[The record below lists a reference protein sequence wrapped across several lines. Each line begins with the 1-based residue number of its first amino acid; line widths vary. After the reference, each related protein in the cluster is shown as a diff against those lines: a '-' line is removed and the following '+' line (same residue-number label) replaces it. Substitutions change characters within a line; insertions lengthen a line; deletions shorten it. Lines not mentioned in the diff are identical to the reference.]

1 MNPPLLHVLIAE
13 NQYLI
18 AMEVERILKETV
30 PCDVTI
36 TPLSGLGRALD
47 LTHFDIVIVEAT
59 AATAPNIERAA
70 AIRKSGAIPV
80 FLSSYDQIHN
90 AESGMPAHLVV
101 HKPLIQ
107 DELSGAIGQVAA
119 QLAARPAHSTGEG
132 LLDDG

>member
-1 MNPPLLHVLIAE
+1 MIPLRVLIAE

-30 PCDVTI
+30 SCDVTI
-36 TPLSGLGRALD
+36 TPLTGLGAALD
-47 LTHFDIVIVEAT
+47 LSSFDIVIVEAT

-70 AIRKSGAIPV
+70 TIEKAGALPV

-90 AESGMPAHLVV
+90 AASGMSAYPVV

-107 DELSGAIGQVAA
+107 DELSQAIGQVAA